1 MRRFRHKIIW
11 KLLRFPVYIFMKL
24 KFNYSCEKAPRIPG
38 SFLLIS
44 NHVTDFDPL
53 MIGCSFAQQM
63 YFVASEHLFRKGFLS
78 KLLVWLV
85 APIARIKGS
94 TDTASALTIIR
105 TLRCGSNVG
114 LFAEG
119 DRSWNGLTGR
129 LHPTT
134 ARLIRASRSALVT
147 YKLSGGYLS
156 SPRWS
161 RTIRRGKVRG
171 QLMNVYMPDRLAAM
185 TDQEITD
192 AVIGDI
198 YEDAYKTQCIKPVRY
213 RGKNLAEGLE
223 NALYTCPVCKDICTT
238 HSRKDLFYC
247 DCGMSVRY
255 NDFGFFEGQDRPFQ
269 TIAAWDE
276 WQNDFLR
283 RHILSAGTGPI
294 LKDEGQRLWR
304 IGRGHKANLVTE
316 GALSLYRDHLQ
327 LGSFSVPLS
336 KIYHMGVYGAA
347 TIVFSAEG
355 INYEIKSAVSR
366 SGRKYLTVF
375 TFLTSGMPAVREKAA
390 NS

>member
-1 MRRFRHKIIW
+1 MRRFRHKMIW
-11 KLLRFPVYIFMKL
+11 KLLRVPVYVFMKL

-38 SFLLIS
+38 SFLLIC

-53 MIGCSFAQQM
+53 MIGCGFAQQM
-63 YFVASEHLFRKGFLS
+63 YFVASEHLFRKGILS

-94 TDTASALTIIR
+94 TDTASALNIIR

-119 DRSWNGLTGR
+119 DRSWNGLTGY

-134 ARLIRASRSALVT
+134 ARLIRASRSTLVT
-147 YKLSGGYLS
+147 YRLTGGYLS

-161 RTIRRGKVRG
+161 RTDRRGKILGR
-171 QLMNVYMPDRLAAM
+171 LMNVYPPDRLAAM
-185 TDQEITD
+185 TNQEIMG
-192 AVIGDI
+192 AVAGDI
-198 YEDAYKTQCIKPVRY
+198 QEDAYEAQRIEPVKY
-213 RGKNLAEGLE
+213 RGGRLAEGLE
-223 NALYTCPVCKDICTT
+223 NALYICPACHGICTM
-238 HSRKDLFYC
+238 HSEEDRFYC

-255 NDFGFFEGQDRPFQ
+255 NDFGFFEGDNCPFQ
-269 TIAAWDE
+269 TVAEWDK
-276 WQNDFLR
+276 WQNDFLCC
-283 RHILSAGTGPI
+283 HILSIETGPV
-294 LKDEGQRLWR
+294 LKDEGQRLWQ
-304 IGRGHKANLVTE
+304 IGKGHKERFAAE
-316 GALSLYRDHLQ
+316 GTLSLYKDHLQ

-336 KIYHMGVYGAA
+336 KIYHMSVYGAA

-355 INYEIKSAVSR
+355 ANYEIKSTFPR

-375 TFLTSGMPAVREKAA
+375 TILKAGIPAAGKKAA